1 MKTYE
6 VKAYALNKIW
16 YEETYS
22 VKANSVE
29 DAKQK
34 VINYSEDAELISDQ
48 QSEVDDTRYKFNI
61 DSVMEIEDE

>member
-29 DAKQK
+29 DAKEK
-34 VINYSEDAELISDQ
+34 VIDYSEDAELIKDK
-48 QSEVDDTRYKFNI
+48 QSEVDDTRYEFNI
-61 DSVMEIEDE
+61 GSIMEIEDE